1 MATPAVEFSAVIPVR
16 DDPVRLERLLAGLR
30 EHAPADLLRE
40 IIVVDDGSTAP
51 PEDVCARHGA
61 AMLRVFPGRGPA
73 HARNAGAAAAR
84 GTHIFL
90 FDADVTYAPGAV
102 EKAAALFAADPDL
115 SAVSF
120 FNQRYD
126 AADGVV
132 SNFVAVQEHCWFLKC
147 LEDGGDTG
155 PLGGLMTRNGAIR
168 RDVYEAL
175 GGFSEDYAT
184 NAGEDYDFGK
194 RLVRGHKSVITASP
208 VFHHAYPT
216 RVTRLFRNYFLRTA
230 LFVPYYL
237 THKPPLDKAQ
247 TSGSEALTRLA
258 GVGAAGMVP
267 LVFLPVV
274 GGFAGVLFLLLS
286 ALYTALISDFLWAAW
301 RWCGEGHAKAFD
313 LTGDPDA
320 DVRREI
326 RRGGDRCLRFTAAC
340 LLLHWSTSCAIAAG
354 GVWGLA
360 GHFLSGGKAPG
371 AAGGAP

>member
-1 MATPAVEFSAVIPVR
+1 MANPAVEFSAVIPVR

-30 EHAPADLLRE
+30 EHAPASLLRE
-40 IIVVDDGSTAP
+40 IIVVDDGSAAP

-61 AMLRVFPGRGPA
+61 VMLRVSPGRGPG
-73 HARNAGAAAAR
+73 HARNTGVAAAT

-102 EKAAALFAADPDL
+102 EKAAALFDADPGL

-126 AADGVV
+126 AADGAV

-194 RLVRGHKSVITASP
+194 RLVREHKSVITASP

-247 TSGSEALTRLA
+247 TSGGEAAIRVTGVYAVCMLPLT
-258 GVGAAGMVP
+258 V
-267 LVFLPVV
+267 LPVV
-274 GGFAGVLFLLLS
+274 GHYAATACVFFVTLYLVLIRDFLRLAWNWSGRNARFVCAFLLIHL
-286 ALYTALISDFLWAAW
+286 A
-301 RWCGEGHAKAFD
+301 
-313 LTGDPDA
+313 
-320 DVRREI
+320 
-326 RRGGDRCLRFTAAC
+326 
-340 LLLHWSTSCAIAAG
+340 TSCAIAAG
-354 GVWGLA
+354 GLWGLA

>member
-1 MATPAVEFSAVIPVR
+1 MACPPAEFSAVIPVR

-40 IIVVDDGSTAP
+40 IIVVDDGSAEP
-51 PEDVCARHGA
+51 PEAVCARHGA
-61 AMLRVFPGRGPA
+61 VMLRVSPGRGPG
-73 HARNAGAAAAR
+73 HARNVGVAAAT
-84 GTHIFL
+84 GSHIFL
-90 FDADVTYAPGAV
+90 FDADVTYAPGAL

-126 AADGVV
+126 AADSAV

-147 LEDGGDTG
+147 LEGGADTG

-194 RLVRGHKSVITASP
+194 RLVREHKSVITASP

-237 THKPPLDKAQ
+237 THKPPLDKTQ
-247 TSGSEALTRLA
+247 TSRGEALIRVT
-258 GVGAAGMVP
+258 GVYAVCMLP
-267 LVFLPVV
+267 LMPLPVV
-274 GGFAGVLFLLLS
+274 GHYAATAFICLLTMYLVLLWDFLRLAWEWSGRNAGFVGAFLLIHL
-286 ALYTALISDFLWAAW
+286 A
-301 RWCGEGHAKAFD
+301 
-313 LTGDPDA
+313 
-320 DVRREI
+320 
-326 RRGGDRCLRFTAAC
+326 
-340 LLLHWSTSCAIAAG
+340 TSCAIAAG
-354 GVWGLA
+354 GGWGLA